1 MEFLIQ
7 QSASYLFVVHL
18 GLHSLPLSALP
29 VMTLTEEN
37 PFYNLQE
44 GELGR

>member
-7 QSASYLFVVHL
+7 QSVSYLFVVHL

-29 VMTLTEEN
+29 VMTLTEED

-44 GELGR
+44 GELGG